1 MKWFHLPNVANS
13 NLSSKKTDGEDGSE
27 SVKEIADLNSFKI
40 ALNTAREAMSSALPW
55 NRSIGAVVG
64 FMMNSNYLQE
74 DLGGN
79 QKRAAILTEFVDY
92 VFGRNALNWENQQ
105 GFLTTDELSHVWNN
119 WRTKRGIS
127 SKSVEK
133 GKKEKGA
140 DPKKKLQADVC
151 RLYNTKT
158 CKFQND
164 KECKSPWGKSLRHVC
179 NKYLP
184 GDKICLKEHSRMD
197 HT

>member
-1 MKWFHLPNVANS
+1 M
-13 NLSSKKTDGEDGSE
+13 
-27 SVKEIADLNSFKI
+27 
-40 ALNTAREAMSSALPW
+40 
-55 NRSIGAVVG
+55 
-64 FMMNSNYLQE
+64 
-74 DLGGN
+74 
-79 QKRAAILTEFVDY
+79 FVDY

-105 GFLTTDELSHVWNN
+105 GFLSTNELSHVRNN

-127 SKSVEK
+127 NKSVEK
-133 GKKEKGA
+133 GKKEKGV
-140 DPKKKLQADVC
+140 DLKKKLQADVC
-151 RLYNTKT
+151 RLFNTKT

-164 KECKSPWGKSLRHVC
+164 KECKSPWGKSLRHAC